1 MAGRFP
7 DPGQLHRPAAVSGQQ
22 PEQFGQRFGAV
33 TADLDLFARSQV
45 AHRLEDMQQGEG
57 IAVAV
62 QVEVAHAGSWL
73 VLCRHAR
80 G

>member
-22 PEQFGQRFGAV
+22 AEQLGPRFGAV
-33 TADLDLFARSQV
+33 TADLDLLARRQV

-57 IAVAV
+57 IAVAAQV
-62 QVEVAHAGSWL
+62 QESH
-73 VLCRHAR
+73 
-80 G
+80 